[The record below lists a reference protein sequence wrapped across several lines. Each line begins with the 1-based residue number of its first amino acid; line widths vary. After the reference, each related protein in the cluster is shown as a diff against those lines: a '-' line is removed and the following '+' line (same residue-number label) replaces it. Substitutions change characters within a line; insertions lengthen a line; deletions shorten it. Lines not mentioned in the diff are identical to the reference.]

1 MELIFIIIPVFNEEP
16 GILRR
21 VIEGLLPLHYHIVL
35 IDDGSANNVPQIL
48 SQYPVCILSH
58 PVNLGQGAA
67 LQTGFEYARG
77 KKADYIVTFDADG
90 QHDSRNVDVLLSPLL
105 RGETDITLGSRFL
118 EGSFHDAPYSR
129 KLMLLIGRFMNT
141 LFTGVYLSDSHNG
154 LRGLNRLA
162 LERINIT
169 ENRMAH
175 ATEIIL
181 QIKKEK
187 LRFKEV
193 PVHIYYTAYSKKK
206 GQTGWDSVRIFFDL
220 ILHKLFK

>member
-1 MELIFIIIPVFNEEP
+1 MQPIFVIIPVFNEESE
-16 GILRR
+16 ILRG
-21 VIEGLLPLHYHIVL
+21 VIEGLLPLHYHIVV
-35 IDDGSANNVPQIL
+35 IDDGSPNNVPQIL

-67 LQTGFEYARG
+67 LQTGFEYARK
-77 KKADYIVTFDADG
+77 KKAGYIITFDADG
-90 QHDSRNVDVLLSPLL
+90 QHDSNDIDALLSPLL

-118 EGSFHDAPYSR
+118 KGSFHNASSSR
-129 KLMLLIGRFMNT
+129 RLMLLMGRFINI
-141 LFTGVYLSDSHNG
+141 LFTQVYLSDSHNG

-162 LERINIT
+162 LEKINIT

-175 ATEIIL
+175 ATEILL

-193 PVHIYYTAYSKKK
+193 PVHVYYTAYSKKK
-206 GQTGWDSVRIFFDL
+206 GQTGWDSVRIFFR
-220 ILHKLFK
+220 FNFT